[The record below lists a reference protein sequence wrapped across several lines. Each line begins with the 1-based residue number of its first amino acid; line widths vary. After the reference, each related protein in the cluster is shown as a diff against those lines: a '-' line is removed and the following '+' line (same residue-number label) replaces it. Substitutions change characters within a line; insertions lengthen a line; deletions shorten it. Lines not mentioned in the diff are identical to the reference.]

1 MKEAFR
7 LQTDFSS
14 SFDRWVSSFV
24 SDHPAQL
31 EWTTLKELIHE
42 YTTTHTNDSLP
53 TYISS
58 ALTYYAQ
65 RVSTTNRSEIV
76 IFENVTISYLK
87 KHCNQCFLCLLRY
100 LFSKL
105 ISKTPLISYYIAKM
119 NLFEFSKIY

>member
-58 ALTYYAQ
+58 AFTYYAQ
-65 RVSTTNRSEIV
+65 RATANNSEIV
-76 IFENVTISYLK
+76 ILKIIQSLIYRK
-87 KHCNQCFLCLLRY
+87 KHWLQCFYLY
-100 LFSKL
+100 LFSK
-105 ISKTPLISYYIAKM
+105 SAYSVK
-119 NLFEFSKIY
+119 NLYTYLNQIHLKLSFT